1 MLAAVGYNSQSSTNG
16 FVLINNTPIE
26 LLSGKVAIFFAIRI
40 PCTTKTLKP
49 LNCTLV
55 KKLFLADFSWLIKI
69 VFLNKHNC
77 LMV

>member
-1 MLAAVGYNSQSSTNG
+1 MLATVGYNSQSSTNG

-49 LNCTLV
+49 LNYTLV
-55 KKLFLADFSWLIKI
+55 KKLFLADLSWLIKI
-69 VFLNKHNC
+69 VFLNQDTYF
-77 LMV
+77 MI